1 MTLENVGKCIDFSF
15 SIVSMN
21 SAEIMNVQKPN
32 AESKCPCSINVRQ
45 IELLSNKIF
54 NELHK
59 FFLKSTVSSIETQR
73 TH

>member
-1 MTLENVGKCIDFSF
+1 
-15 SIVSMN
+15 MN
-21 SAEIMNVQKPN
+21 SEEILNVQKPN
-32 AESKCPCSINVRQ
+32 AESKCPCSIKVRQ

-59 FFLKSTVSSIETQR
+59 FLLKSTVSSIETQR